1 MTIELSMKSSKILF
15 IALTLALLAS
25 IALPA
30 LAQGSLQEE
39 IQGGLTNLGTGA
51 GLGSSVKDNNLP
63 AIVGKIINV
72 FLSILGVLFVVL
84 MVYGGYTWMTSF
96 GNSQKVDKAK
106 ELIVDAIIGLIII
119 LAAYAIAGFVVGQL
133 MKATTT

>member
-1 MTIELSMKSSKILF
+1 MKLNKTLLV
-15 IALTLALLAS
+15 ALTIVLLTS
-25 IALPA
+25 IALPVI
-30 LAQGSLQEE
+30 AQGSLQED
-39 IQGGLTNLGTGA
+39 IQGGLKDLGTGA
-51 GLGSSVKDNNLP
+51 GIASSVKDNSLP

-106 ELIVDAIIGLIII
+106 ELIVDAVIGLIII

-133 MKATTT
+133 VKATTT

>member
-1 MTIELSMKSSKILF
+1 MKLNKILF
-15 IALTLALLAS
+15 IALTIVLLTS
-25 IALPA
+25 IALPVI
-30 LAQGSLQEE
+30 AQGSLQED

-51 GLGSSVKDNNLP
+51 GLASTVKNTSLP
-63 AIVGKIINV
+63 AIIGRIINI

-106 ELIVDAIIGLIII
+106 ELIIDAVIGLIII
-119 LAAYAIAGFVVGQL
+119 LLAYAIAGFVVGQL
-133 MKATTT
+133 VKATTT